1 MSLDSYVTLGSSG
14 LRVSPLCLGTMTF
27 GEDWGW
33 GASPAESEAMLSE
46 YLERGGNFIDTAN
59 IYTLGHSEKII
70 GDFFAARKDRRH
82 RSVIATKFVG
92 NLHVGDPNG
101 GGAGRKAM
109 VEQCEASLRRL
120 QTDYIDLYW
129 IHNWDRNTPIEE
141 TMRALDDL
149 VASGKIRYIGISDT
163 PAWKVAQ
170 AQIMAQFRGWNRII
184 AMQVE
189 YSLLERTVEGELIPM
204 AEELGIGVMPW
215 SPLKN
220 GWLSGKY
227 TRENAKAVT
236 SDRAALVGMPGEK
249 EFRVI
254 DVLAAVAAELQ
265 VSPAA
270 VALAWVH
277 NRRGVPSTLIGARR
291 IDQLRANLSALDVKL
306 TAAQIATLD
315 EVSKPA
321 LNFPADINAYLS
333 PGFIFAGA
341 TVDGQATQAL
351 PLVTASSVRY

>member
-1 MSLDSYVTLGSSG
+1 MSLDAYVTLGSSG
-14 LRVSPLCLGTMTF
+14 LRVSPFCLGTMTF

-120 QTDYIDLYW
+120 QTDYLDLYW
-129 IHNWDRNTPIEE
+129 IHNWDRNTPIDE

-170 AQIMAQFRGWNRII
+170 AQTVAQFRGWNRII

-189 YSLLERTVEGELIPM
+189 YSLLERTAEGDLIPM
-204 AEELGIGVMPW
+204 AEEFGIGVMPW

-227 TRENAKAVT
+227 TRENIKAVT
-236 SDRAALVGMPGEK
+236 SDRAALVGMPGDE
-249 EFRVI
+249 EFPVI
-254 DVLAAVAAELQ
+254 DVLGAVAAELQ

-277 NRRGVPSTLIGARR
+277 NRRGVASTLVGARR
-291 IDQLRANLSALDVKL
+291 IDQLRANLSALDIKL

-315 EVSKPA
+315 AVSKPA
-321 LNFPADINAYLS
+321 LNFPADINTNLS
-333 PGFIFAGA
+333 PSFIFAGA

-351 PLVTASSVRY
+351 PLVSASRVRY

>member
-14 LRVSPLCLGTMTF
+14 LRVSPFCLGTMTF

-33 GASPAESEAMLSE
+33 GSSPAESEAILAE

-129 IHNWDRNTPIEE
+129 IHTWDRNTPIEE

-170 AQIMAQFRGWNRII
+170 AQTMAQFRGWNRII

-189 YSLLERTVEGELIPM
+189 YSLLERTAEGELIPM

-227 TRENAKAVT
+227 TRENAQAVK

-249 EFRVI
+249 EFPVI
-254 DVLAAVAAELQ
+254 DVLGAVAAELE

-277 NRRGVPSTLIGARR
+277 NRRGVASTIVGARR
-291 IDQLRANLSALDVKL
+291 IDQLRTNLSALDLEL
-306 TAAQIATLD
+306 TAAQIAMLD

-321 LNFPADINAYLS
+321 LNFPADINAHLS
-333 PGFIFAGA
+333 PSFIFAGA

>member
-14 LRVSPLCLGTMTF
+14 LRVSPFCLGTMTF

-33 GASPAESEAMLSE
+33 GSSPAESEAILAE

-170 AQIMAQFRGWNRII
+170 AQTMAQFRGWNRII

-189 YSLLERTVEGELIPM
+189 YSLLERTAEGELIPM

-227 TRENAKAVT
+227 TRENAQAVK

-249 EFRVI
+249 EFPVI
-254 DVLAAVAAELQ
+254 DVLGAVAAELE

-277 NRRGVPSTLIGARR
+277 NRRGVASTIVGARR
-291 IDQLRANLSALDVKL
+291 IDQLRTNLSALDLEL
-306 TAAQIATLD
+306 TAAQIAMLD

-321 LNFPADINAYLS
+321 LNFPADINAHLS
-333 PGFIFAGA
+333 PSFIFAGA

>member
-14 LRVSPLCLGTMTF
+14 LRVSPFCLGTMTF

-33 GASPAESEAMLSE
+33 GTSPAESEAILSE

-129 IHNWDRNTPIEE
+129 IHNWDRTTPIDE

-149 VASGKIRYIGISDT
+149 VVSGKIRYIGISDT

-170 AQIMAQFRGWNRII
+170 AQTMAQFRGWNRII

-189 YSLLERTVEGELIPM
+189 YSLLERTAEGELIPM

-227 TRENAKAVT
+227 TRENTQAVK
-236 SDRAALVGMPGEK
+236 SERSALVGVPGDK
-249 EFRVI
+249 EFPVI
-254 DVLAAVAAELQ
+254 DVLVTVAAELQ

-277 NRRGVPSTLIGARR
+277 QRRGVTSTIVGARR
-291 IDQLRANLSALDVKL
+291 IDQLRTNLTALDL
-306 TAAQIATLD
+306 ELSAAQIAMLD

-321 LNFPADINAYLS
+321 LNFPADINAHLS
-333 PGFIFAGA
+333 PSFIFAGA
-341 TVDGQATQAL
+341 TVDGQPTQAL

>member
-1 MSLDSYVTLGSSG
+1 MSLDSYVTLGCSG
-14 LRVSPLCLGTMTF
+14 LRVSPFCLGTMTF

-33 GASPAESEAMLSE
+33 GSSPAESEAILAE

-59 IYTLGHSEKII
+59 VYTRGHSEKII

-82 RSVIATKFVG
+82 RNVIATKFFG

-101 GGAGRKAM
+101 GGAGRKAII
-109 VEQCEASLRRL
+109 EQCEASLRRL

-129 IHNWDRNTPIEE
+129 IHNWVRNTPIEE

-149 VASGKIRYIGISDT
+149 VGSGKVRYIGISDT

-170 AQIMAQFRGWNRII
+170 AQAIAQFRGWSPLI

-204 AEELGIGVMPW
+204 AEEFGIGVMPW

-227 TRENAKAVT
+227 TRENAGSVS
-236 SDRAALVGMPGEK
+236 SDRSAMVGLPGEK
-249 EFRVI
+249 DFRVI
-254 DVLAAVAAELQ
+254 DALGTVAAELQ
-265 VSPAA
+265 VSAAA
-270 VALAWVH
+270 VALAWVR
-277 NRRGVPSTLIGARR
+277 NRPGVVSTLVGARR
-291 IDQLRANLSALDVKL
+291 IDQLRANVSALDIEL
-306 TAAQIATLD
+306 TAEQIATLD
-315 EVSKPA
+315 EVLKPV
-321 LNFPADINAYLS
+321 LNFPADINAHIA
-333 PGFIFAGA
+333 PGFAFGGA
-341 TVDGQATQAL
+341 TVDGQPTKVF
-351 PLVTASSVRY
+351 PLLAASDVRY